1 MVPKHRYIQTIHM
14 HTIKVNKYFKNT
26 LINKMSPESRKG
38 EINTTFYEKT
48 CIEFVANFKSLK
60 INSEKEPLLVECS
73 Y

>member
-1 MVPKHRYIQTIHM
+1 M
-14 HTIKVNKYFKNT
+14 HTIKVNKYFKNM